1 MLLHGFPYDV
11 RAYDDVVPILAER
24 GFQVV
29 VPYLR
34 GFGGTRFADDAT
46 QRSGEQAA
54 LGQDLVELMDAL
66 GIETA
71 TLAGYDWGGRAAC
84 IVAALYPERVTGLVT
99 VGGYNIQNIAA
110 AGEPAPPLWESTYWY
125 QYYFQS
131 ERGYRGLQANRDE
144 LCELLWRNW
153 SPEWEDAGSAF
164 ARSAASLHNPDF
176 VDVVTHSYRH
186 RYGLVEGDPRYAA
199 MEAQL
204 ALQPTIS
211 VPTIVLESG
220 ADGVLGA
227 PASEDAAMFTGPYEY
242 RLLPG
247 VGHNVP
253 QEAPGEFAKAVF
265 GVGSLHA

>member
-11 RAYDDVVPILAER
+11 RAYDEVVPILADR
-24 GFQVV
+24 GYQVV
-29 VPYLR
+29 VPHLR
-34 GFGGTRFADDAT
+34 GCGGTRFTDDAT
-46 QRSGEQAA
+46 LRSGEKAA
-54 LGQDLVELMDAL
+54 LGEDLVELMDAL

-84 IVAALYPERVTGLVT
+84 IVAAPYPERVTGLVS

-110 AGEPAPPLWESTYWY
+110 AVEPAPPLWESTYWY

-131 ERGYRGLQANRDE
+131 ERGYRGLEANREE

-153 SPEWEDAGSAF
+153 SPEWEDASSAF
-164 ARSAASLHNPDF
+164 APSAASLHNTDF

-186 RYGLVEGDPRYAA
+186 RYGLVEGDPQYAA
-199 MEAQL
+199 IESQL

-211 VPTIVLESG
+211 IPTIVLDSG
-220 ADGVLGA
+220 ADGVLGT
-227 PASEDAAMFTGPYEY
+227 PASEDAVMFTGRYEH

-247 VGHNVP
+247 IGHNVP
-253 QEAPGEFAKAVF
+253 QEAPGEFARAVLD
-265 GVGSLHA
+265 VATVH